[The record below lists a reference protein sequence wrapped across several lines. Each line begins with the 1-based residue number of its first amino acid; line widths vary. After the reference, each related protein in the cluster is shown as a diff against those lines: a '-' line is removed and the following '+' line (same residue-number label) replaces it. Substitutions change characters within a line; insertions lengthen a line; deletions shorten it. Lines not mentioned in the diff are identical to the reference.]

1 MTEIK
6 TAEKGRV
13 LCVLGPTNTGKTH
26 LAVERL
32 LAHRSGIIGLPL
44 RLLAREI
51 YDRAVAIKGDGHVAL
66 VTGEEKILPRGA
78 QWFVC
83 TVEAMP
89 LERRYD
95 FLAIDEIQ
103 LCSDAERGH
112 VFTDRLLHARG
123 AEETMFLGADTM
135 RGLIRKLVPQAEFIA
150 RPRLSALTYAGS
162 KKLSRLPKRSAVVA
176 FSAADVYAIAE
187 QVRRQRGGAAVVLGA
202 LSPRARNAQV
212 ALFQNRDVDVMV
224 ATDAIGMGLNLDIEH
239 LAFAEITKFDG
250 VGVRPLTPAELG
262 QIAGRAGRHLRNGTF
277 GTTADCP
284 PFDPEMIER
293 IENHRFEP
301 ITQARWRNTDLDF
314 RSIDGLI
321 RTLELPPPRE
331 GLIRAREADDIV
343 SLQVLR
349 QDAQVQARAGAR
361 DRIRLLWHVCEI
373 PDFSKSMHDVHA
385 RLLTQ
390 IYVHLC
396 DHEGRL
402 PADWVA
408 GHLKQIDRTD
418 GDIDTLSQRLAQIR
432 TWTYIANR
440 GDWLDNPAHWQQATR
455 GIEDR
460 LSDALHERLTQR
472 FVDRRTSILT
482 RGLQEDPA
490 LLDVTLGED
499 DALTVEGEIIG
510 HVVGLRFRPVG
521 HDSVEQRRAIRAA
534 ANRVLGPA
542 LQDHAEKLLQLGDES
557 FALSPE
563 GGVLLVTP
571 EKDSVALAVLAKGNT
586 VLEPKLGLLADDLLP
601 AESRK
606 AVEEKLSDW
615 LRRYLRQH
623 LGDLYRLRDAEL
635 KGAARGLAYQLAEN
649 LGALKR
655 DDVADLV
662 RNMGQ
667 AERHP
672 LRKMGVTFGETHI
685 LMPKLLKPKPTQL
698 KTLLW
703 AVAQGKAPEAPPTPG
718 LTSLPILEWRDDAWW
733 LAAGFL
739 RAGRRAFRLDVVQR
753 IAEGARQAEQASR
766 QEAKGAKD
774 AKKDAKKE
782 AKAETKAAEE
792 AAQAEP
798 MQAEPMQAEPLQAA
812 PMPAEPAPEAVEA
825 ALAEAAATPAPEQ
838 PAETAGAGSLEAA
851 PDADAAELGEAI
863 AQPLEAPAAA
873 PMPQIHPD
881 APPQPGKEPP
891 GKKQAGPPGSFL
903 PDTAWMNLAG
913 CSAEELQRLLWALGY
928 KPLTAKDAAGQ
939 AVTVFIRSQK
949 AIVAKRKREQ
959 EKRRE
964 DEARMA
970 DSPFAALLKLKPG
983 ARR

>member
-331 GLIRAREADDIV
+331 CLIRAREADDIV
-343 SLQVLR
+343 SLQLLR
-349 QDAQVQARAGAR
+349 
-361 DRIRLLWHVCEI
+361 L
-373 PDFSKSMHDVHA
+373 
-385 RLLTQ
+385 
-390 IYVHLC
+390 
-396 DHEGRL
+396 
-402 PADWVA
+402 
-408 GHLKQIDRTD
+408 
-418 GDIDTLSQRLAQIR
+418 
-432 TWTYIANR
+432 
-440 GDWLDNPAHWQQATR
+440 
-455 GIEDR
+455 
-460 LSDALHERLTQR
+460 
-472 FVDRRTSILT
+472 
-482 RGLQEDPA
+482 
-490 LLDVTLGED
+490 
-499 DALTVEGEIIG
+499 
-510 HVVGLRFRPVG
+510 
-521 HDSVEQRRAIRAA
+521 
-534 ANRVLGPA
+534 
-542 LQDHAEKLLQLGDES
+542 
-557 FALSPE
+557 
-563 GGVLLVTP
+563 
-571 EKDSVALAVLAKGNT
+571 
-586 VLEPKLGLLADDLLP
+586 
-601 AESRK
+601 
-606 AVEEKLSDW
+606 
-615 LRRYLRQH
+615 
-623 LGDLYRLRDAEL
+623 
-635 KGAARGLAYQLAEN
+635 
-649 LGALKR
+649 
-655 DDVADLV
+655 
-662 RNMGQ
+662 
-667 AERHP
+667 
-672 LRKMGVTFGETHI
+672 
-685 LMPKLLKPKPTQL
+685 
-698 KTLLW
+698 
-703 AVAQGKAPEAPPTPG
+703 
-718 LTSLPILEWRDDAWW
+718 
-733 LAAGFL
+733 
-739 RAGRRAFRLDVVQR
+739 
-753 IAEGARQAEQASR
+753 
-766 QEAKGAKD
+766 
-774 AKKDAKKE
+774 
-782 AKAETKAAEE
+782 
-792 AAQAEP
+792 
-798 MQAEPMQAEPLQAA
+798 
-812 PMPAEPAPEAVEA
+812 
-825 ALAEAAATPAPEQ
+825 
-838 PAETAGAGSLEAA
+838 
-851 PDADAAELGEAI
+851 
-863 AQPLEAPAAA
+863 
-873 PMPQIHPD
+873 
-881 APPQPGKEPP
+881 
-891 GKKQAGPPGSFL
+891 
-903 PDTAWMNLAG
+903 
-913 CSAEELQRLLWALGY
+913 
-928 KPLTAKDAAGQ
+928 
-939 AVTVFIRSQK
+939 
-949 AIVAKRKREQ
+949 
-959 EKRRE
+959 
-964 DEARMA
+964 
-970 DSPFAALLKLKPG
+970 
-983 ARR
+983 